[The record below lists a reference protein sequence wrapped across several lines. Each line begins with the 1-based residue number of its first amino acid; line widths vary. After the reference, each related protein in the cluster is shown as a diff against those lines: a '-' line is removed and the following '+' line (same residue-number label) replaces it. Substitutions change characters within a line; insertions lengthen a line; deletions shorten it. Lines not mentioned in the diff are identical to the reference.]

1 MSKVSLT
8 GIKVL
13 TARDLEGI
21 KAAAEV
27 AVSAGTILTPSARD
41 VIQAKQIRIC
51 QENGVP
57 CAAASVP
64 SASPAAG
71 SATNASEAKR
81 VFNSPEAQIIKK
93 EMIRNARKLWDR
105 QYVDGNGGNL
115 SYRIAPGMVICTPTL
130 LSKADVSED
139 DLCMVD
145 LEGNQIEGTQKRTSE
160 IFLHLEMYKAVPE
173 AKAVIHAHPP
183 HATAYALVGKVPP
196 TCVIPEHEVFVGQV
210 AYTEYE
216 TPGTQKFAETV
227 LPFVKTHNTILLGNH
242 GVVCWADTLTHAEW
256 YQEIVDTYCRTL
268 MLAAQLGSP
277 ITRIPADKAKAL
289 LTVKKRLGLPDA
301 RFELQECQL
310 CDAPDPGGITAC
322 PGSCGCSG
330 SDKANPEVETL
341 VKMVTDEVMKALK
354 LA

>member
-1 MSKVSLT
+1 MSKVSLV

-13 TARDLEGI
+13 TARDLDNV
-21 KAAAEV
+21 KPASEV
-27 AVSAGTILTPSARD
+27 EVSLGTLLTPSAKD
-41 VIQAKQIRIC
+41 VIQAKQLRIC
-51 QENGVP
+51 Q
-57 CAAASVP
+57 AAVP
-64 SASPAAG
+64 SSSPVS
-71 SATNASEAKR
+71 SATSSAVSAVSSDAKR
-81 VFNSPEAQIIKK
+81 VFNSPEAQEIKR
-93 EMIRNARKLWDR
+93 EMIKNARKLWDR

-130 LSKADVSED
+130 LSKADVTEE

-145 LEGNQIEGTQKRTSE
+145 LDGNQIEGTQKRTSE
-160 IFLHLEMYKAVPE
+160 VFLHLEIYKAVPE

-210 AYTEYE
+210 AYTEYD
-216 TPGTQKFAETV
+216 TPGTKAFAETV

-268 MLAAQLGSP
+268 MLAAQLGAP
-277 ITRIPADKAKAL
+277 ITRIPAEKAKQL

-310 CDAPDPGGITAC
+310 CDAPEDPGGITAC

-330 SDKANPEVETL
+330 ANDSSADVDAL
-341 VKMVTDEVMKALK
+341 VKMVTDEVMKVLK
-354 LA
+354 LT

>member
-13 TARDLEGI
+13 TARDLDNL
-21 KAAAEV
+21 KAATEV
-27 AVSAGTILTPSARD
+27 EISAGTILTPSAKD
-41 VIQAKQIRIC
+41 VVQAKQLRIC
-51 QENGVP
+51 R
-57 CAAASVP
+57 AAGASSCPAASPASASVP
-64 SASPAAG
+64 SASPE
-71 SATNASEAKR
+71 ATR
-81 VFNSPEAQIIKK
+81 VFNSAEAHEIKK
-93 EMIRNARKLWDR
+93 EIIRNARKLWDR
-105 QYVDGNGGNL
+105 QYVDGNGGNI

-130 LSKADVSED
+130 LSKADVTED

-160 IFLHLEMYKAVPE
+160 VFLHLEIYKAVPE

-210 AYTEYE
+210 AYTEYD
-216 TPGTQKFAETV
+216 TPGTQQFAETV
-227 LPFVKTHNTILLGNH
+227 LPYVKTHNTILLGNH
-242 GVVCWADTLTHAEW
+242 GVVCWADTVTHAEW

-268 MLAAQLGSP
+268 MLAAQLGAP
-277 ITRIPADKAKAL
+277 ITRIPADKAKQL

-301 RFELQECQL
+301 RFDLQECQL
-310 CDAPDPGGITAC
+310 CDAPEDPGGITAC

-330 SDKANPEVETL
+330 ASDPSAEVDAL
-341 VKMVTDEVMKALK
+341 VKMVTDEVMKVLK